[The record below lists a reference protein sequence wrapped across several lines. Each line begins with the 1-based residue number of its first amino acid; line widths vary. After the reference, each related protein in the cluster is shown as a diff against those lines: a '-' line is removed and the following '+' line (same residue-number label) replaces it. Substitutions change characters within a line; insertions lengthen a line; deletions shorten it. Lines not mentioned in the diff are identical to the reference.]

1 MISINGNEIKICII
15 NIYLGKLPEYF
26 PLWLKSASLNEGI
39 DFIVF
44 SDDSYEDLPSN
55 VRIINTS
62 LSYIKR
68 RAEEEL
74 GFEVVLD
81 SPYKCCDYKTL
92 YGLIFKHYLEEYD
105 YWGHCDL
112 DLIWGNLEHFF
123 VENELTK
130 YDRFLYLGHL
140 SLYRNNDNVN
150 NYFRLEGSR
159 ESYQEVYTTSR
170 ICVFDEVPG
179 TVQIY
184 LKNRIPFFY
193 EKIFA
198 DISPA
203 YKQFKLSLNSIDD
216 EKILNY
222 KQQIFYWDKGEVF
235 RAYYINGECHT
246 DSYAYI
252 HFQKRPNFKIDF
264 DYLKTDS
271 FLITDEGF
279 IPFDGEISKNVIIEN
294 CHYQGILKE
303 HIEYL
308 IMIIKRKIKYAKE
321 IIKYGRKV

>member
-1 MISINGNEIKICII
+1 MININGNEIKICII
-15 NIYLGKLPEYF
+15 NVYLGRLPEYF
-26 PLWLKSASLNEGI
+26 PLWLKSASLNEGV

-44 SDDSYEDLPSN
+44 SDDTVDDLPSN

-62 LSYIKR
+62 LSYIKQ

-92 YGLIFKHYLEEYD
+92 YGLIFKQYLEGYD

-123 VENELTK
+123 IEKDITK

-140 SLYRNNDNVN
+140 SLYRNNDLVN
-150 NYFRLEGSR
+150 NYFRMNGAR
-159 ESYQEVYTTSR
+159 ETYKEVYTTSR

-184 LKNRIPFFY
+184 LKNRLPFFY

-198 DISPA
+198 DISPG
-203 YKQFKLSLNSIDD
+203 YKQFKLSLNSLD
-216 EKILNY
+216 EKKIINY

-235 RAYYINGECHT
+235 RAYYNNNECHVERF
-246 DSYAYI
+246 AYI
-252 HFQKRPNFKIDF
+252 HFQKRPNYHIEFNYKNV
-264 DYLKTDS
+264 DS
-271 FLITDEGF
+271 FLITDIGF
-279 IPFDGEISKNVIIEN
+279 TPFNGVITKKVIMEN
-294 CHYQGILKE
+294 CHYQGIVHESIEKLMMILKRE
-303 HIEYL
+303 MKYVKE
-308 IMIIKRKIKYAKE
+308 KIKYGKE
-321 IIKYGRKV
+321 V